1 MYNKIKLSLLFL
13 LAAFCASSCHTA
25 DANKT
30 ANSIKK
36 EECRLL
42 VLAPH
47 TISSQVKLPGV
58 LQPFEFVQIFPKL
71 NGFVKDVFV
80 DRGSVVKKGALLIR
94 MEAPELEQKVSASKL
109 KYAQAHAMYLTSKD
123 RYMRLLETSK
133 TPGTIS
139 PYDLSAAASKMAGDS
154 ATSQGEYANYK
165 AEEDMYAYL
174 KVVAPFDGVITERNV
189 HPGTLVGPGSDASKP
204 MLVLQQQSK
213 LRLVINVPEQFSAQI
228 KDGQVV
234 HFKVNALQGQDFSG
248 TISRSSGNLSSN
260 FRSETIEVDVS
271 NAKNI
276 FKPGMYA
283 EAVLPVNGSA
293 NAFVV
298 PKSAVVATTEKK
310 YVILANNGISKWVD
324 ITEGNQ
330 ENDSTEVFGALHDGD
345 KIVQDA
351 SYQIKDGAK
360 L

>member
-109 KYAQAHAMYLTSKD
+109 KYAQAHAM
-123 RYMRLLETSK
+123 
-133 TPGTIS
+133 
-139 PYDLSAAASKMAGDS
+139 
-154 ATSQGEYANYK
+154 
-165 AEEDMYAYL
+165 
-174 KVVAPFDGVITERNV
+174 
-189 HPGTLVGPGSDASKP
+189 
-204 MLVLQQQSK
+204 
-213 LRLVINVPEQFSAQI
+213 
-228 KDGQVV
+228 
-234 HFKVNALQGQDFSG
+234 
-248 TISRSSGNLSSN
+248 
-260 FRSETIEVDVS
+260 
-271 NAKNI
+271 
-276 FKPGMYA
+276 
-283 EAVLPVNGSA
+283 
-293 NAFVV
+293 
-298 PKSAVVATTEKK
+298 
-310 YVILANNGISKWVD
+310 
-324 ITEGNQ
+324 
-330 ENDSTEVFGALHDGD
+330 
-345 KIVQDA
+345 
-351 SYQIKDGAK
+351 
-360 L
+360 